1 MHGRSRYIVLI
12 TVLLTAL
19 LALVVTACYH
29 KTPEQRAERV
39 VRHLVTTLNLDA
51 AQTAKL
57 EKMKEEFL
65 AKRPDMVKMREE
77 TFNDIK
83 EMMMSAQLDQAKLN
97 ARTEKIQAQTSDL
110 ISEPLYFSNFA
121 RNIFGNGPYYYQESC
136 RANAISY
143 ARFDWFVNCNHAFH
157 DKGKIDGIL
166 LYFNRNY
173 SHDCLDDNYPIC
185 KCSYR

>member
-110 ISEPLYFSNFA
+110 IRFLSTKFA
-121 RNIFGNGPYYYQESC
+121 E
-136 RANAISY
+136 
-143 ARFDWFVNCNHAFH
+143 FH
-157 DKGKIDGIL
+157 DMLTPEQRIKLVKEMEKHEQ
-166 LYFNRNY
+166 RA
-173 SHDCLDDNYPIC
+173 H
-185 KCSYR
+185 RW